1 MSNAVY
7 GKTIES
13 LRKRIDAKLVGN
25 EKDFK
30 MDIKTNL
37 YVTKIFD
44 NDLFAIRKS
53 KVTLTLNKQ
62 AYVGMCMLDMSKVLK
77 YDFHYDLVKNKYG
90 SNSRLLF
97 ADTDSLV
104 CEIKTEDVSEN
115 FSNDKKMFNFS
126 NYWAESKYYN
136 DSIKLIVFKMKNETG
151 GVAIKEFLGLKPKM
165 Y

>member
-13 LRKRIDAKLVGN
+13 LRKRIDAKLVGS

-53 KVTLTLNKQ
+53 KVTLTLNKPV
-62 AYVGMCMLDMSKVLK
+62 YVGMCMLHMSKVLK
-77 YDFHYDLVKNKYG
+77 YDFHYDLVKNKCG
-90 SNSRLLF
+90 NNSRLLF
-97 ADTDSLV
+97 TDTDSLV
-104 CEIKTEDVSEN
+104 CEIKTEDVSEILVMI
-115 FSNDKKMFNFS
+115 KKC
-126 NYWAESKYYN
+126 
-136 DSIKLIVFKMKNETG
+136 SIL
-151 GVAIKEFLGLKPKM
+151 AIIPLSRNIIMIQLN
-165 Y
+165 